1 MDQLNSNNVVLVEDD
16 ELVATSI
23 SSLMRTRGVSITIFK
38 SAEEFIQNST
48 RQPQGTLV
56 VDVDLGLNKLSGIE
70 LIRWIR
76 GKNWNNPVII
86 LSGKVTIPQA
96 VEAMRES
103 VVDIISKPP
112 ELPRLIAAV
121 QASFTKESR
130 SEQSAPALIA
140 ILESLSRTERSIL
153 ELLLSG
159 ASNKVVA
166 SRLDLGLR
174 SAVRYR
180 KTLLEAFGFKTIP
193 ELAVALGAAGI
204 GPTQISVPTVF
215 APTIPAQQRNEIR
228 ERVVVL
234 AKVLRDAD
242 PASVESLRKAVESTA
257 AELERLAG
265 HPHLLTAQ
273 QMGMQP
279 SVLIVQSDLQCGGML
294 RDLMRAYGLFAECC
308 PDVENSIQYL
318 QDCRDN
324 PPTFVLVIE
333 SPNIGT
339 DSARQIGKFSS
350 GGLRQKL
357 VYIGQADNSSLANEF
372 GFAVLPGPKLG
383 LELVQFV
390 MTELQNMARIRA
402 NENHP

>member
-1 MDQLNSNNVVLVEDD
+1 MDQLSSNNVVLVEDD

-23 SSLMRTRGVSITIFK
+23 SSLMRSRGVSITIFK
-38 SAEEFIQNST
+38 SAEEFIQNSST
-48 RQPQGTLV
+48 QPQGTLI
-56 VDVDLGLNKLSGIE
+56 VDVDLGHNKLSGIE

-76 GKNWNNPVII
+76 GKNWNNPIVI

-121 QASFTKESR
+121 QASFAKESR
-130 SEQSAPALIA
+130 NEPTAPALIA
-140 ILESLSRTERSIL
+140 ILESLSKTERSIL

-234 AKVLRDAD
+234 AKVLRDAN
-242 PASVESLRKAVESTA
+242 PASIESLRRAVESTA
-257 AELERLAG
+257 GELESLSG

-273 QMGMQP
+273 QLGVQP
-279 SVLIVQSDLQCGGML
+279 SLLIVQSDHKAGGML
-294 RDLMRAYGLFAECC
+294 RDLMRAYGVFAECC
-308 PDVENSIQYL
+308 TTLDSAIQYL

-324 PPTFVLVIE
+324 PPTFVFVIE
-333 SPNIGT
+333 SPGLGS
-339 DSARQIGKFSS
+339 DSAKQIAGFSGFGAQQRRIFIGRSDEPSLGK
-350 GGLRQKL
+350 
-357 VYIGQADNSSLANEF
+357 EF
-372 GFAVLPGPKLG
+372 GFAVLSGSTQG
-383 LELVQFV
+383 LELVQYV
-390 MTELQNMARIRA
+390 MTELQNIARVRA

>member
-1 MDQLNSNNVVLVEDD
+1 MDQLSSNNVVLVEDD

-23 SSLMRTRGVSITIFK
+23 SSLMRSRGVSITIFK

-48 RQPQGTLV
+48 SQPQGTLI
-56 VDVDLGLNKLSGIE
+56 VDVDLGHNKLSGIE

-76 GKNWNNPVII
+76 GKNWNNPIVI

-121 QASFTKESR
+121 QASFAKDSR
-130 SEQSAPALIA
+130 NEPTTPALLA
-140 ILESLSRTERSIL
+140 ILESLSKTERAIL

-204 GPTQISVPTVF
+204 GPTQISLPTVF
-215 APTIPAQQRNEIR
+215 APTIPAQQRNQIR
-228 ERVVVL
+228 ERVAL
-234 AKVLRDAD
+234 IAKVLRDAM
-242 PASVESLRKAVESTA
+242 AANIESLRKAVESTVGD
-257 AELERLAG
+257 LESLVN

-273 QMGMQP
+273 QLGFQP
-279 SVLIVQSDLQCGGML
+279 SILIVQSDPRCGGML
-294 RDLMRAYGLFAECC
+294 RDLMRAYGIFAECC
-308 PDVENSIQYL
+308 TTLESAVQYL

-324 PPTFVLVIE
+324 PPTFVLVTE
-333 SPNIGT
+333 SPNLT
-339 DSARQIGKFSS
+339 SNSAKQIASFSS
-350 GGLRQKL
+350 AGSKQKL
-357 VYIGQADNSSLANEF
+357 IYVGNTDDDSLKDDF
-372 GFAVLPGPKLG
+372 GFAVLPSSTYG

-390 MTELQNMARIRA
+390 MTELQNAARIRGS
-402 NENHP
+402 ENHP